1 MAERR
6 QKNARP
12 PAPRKSTLGNARA
25 TVAALL
31 FGLAAVGCAVTRTS
45 ETQATTVDTTKAV
58 FYFSGDWDTEICE
71 SITKIV
77 LISDTISPIRSTIIR
92 KKTIKGHRTDSA
104 RTEKSNNRQE
114 HKTVAQNVSRHA
126 VQTHSPTLFLAVA
139 AALVIFVVA
148 AIIRLTK
155 L

>member
-12 PAPRKSTLGNARA
+12 PVPCKSTLGNARA

-31 FGLAAVGCAVTRTS
+31 FGLAAVGCAVTRTT
-45 ETQATTVDTTKAV
+45 ETQATTVDTAKALV
-58 FYFSGDWDTEICE
+58 YFSGDWDTEICE

-77 LISDTISPIRSTIIR
+77 LINDTMSPMRSTIIR
-92 KKTIKGHRTDSA
+92 KKTIKGHRTDST

-126 VQTHSPTLFLAVA
+126 VQTHSPPLLLAVA
-139 AALVIFVVA
+139 AAFGIIVVA